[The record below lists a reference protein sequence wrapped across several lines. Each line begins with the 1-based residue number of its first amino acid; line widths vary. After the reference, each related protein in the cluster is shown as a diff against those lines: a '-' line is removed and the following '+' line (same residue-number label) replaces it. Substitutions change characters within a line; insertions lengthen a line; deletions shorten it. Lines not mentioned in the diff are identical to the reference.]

1 MGSSHYL
8 VFTLEGQHYALGLE
22 AIERVVRAVELTS
35 VPEAP
40 EILVGLINI
49 RGKIVPVLDIRR
61 RFHLPPR
68 DMEIRDRIIVSRT
81 SSRTIAIIADTI
93 EGVAEFAQEETH
105 EARKILPDMEGYV
118 EGVGKLNDDT
128 VLIYDINKLFSINEI
143 RELNIDDPLD

>member
-8 VFTLEGQHYALGLE
+8 VFTLEDQPYALGLE
-22 AIERVVRAVELTS
+22 AVERVVRAVELTS

-68 DMEIRDRIIVSRT
+68 DMEIKDRIIVSRT
-81 SSRTIAIIADTI
+81 SSRTIAVIADTI
-93 EGVAEFAQEETH
+93 EGVAEFAQEEIH

-143 RELNIDDPLD
+143 KGLAIDD

>member
-1 MGSSHYL
+1 MRSSHYL
-8 VFTLEGQHYALGLE
+8 VFTLEDQQYALGLE
-22 AIERVVRAVELTS
+22 AVERVVRAVELTS

-68 DMEIRDRIIVSRT
+68 DMEIKDRIIVSRT
-81 SSRTIAIIADTI
+81 SSRTIAVIADTI
-93 EGVAEFAQEETH
+93 EGVAEFVQEEIH
-105 EARKILPDMEGYV
+105 EARKILPDMGGYV

-143 RELNIDDPLD
+143 QELTIDY

>member
-8 VFTLEGQHYALGLE
+8 VFTLEDQQYALGLE
-22 AIERVVRAVELTS
+22 AVERVVRAVELTS

-68 DMEIRDRIIVSRT
+68 DMEIKDRIIVSRT
-81 SSRTIAIIADTI
+81 SSGQSPLLRTRSRVSQNLLKRRYMKPGRSCPIWRATWK
-93 EGVAEFAQEETH
+93 GLV
-105 EARKILPDMEGYV
+105 
-118 EGVGKLNDDT
+118 N
-128 VLIYDINKLFSINEI
+128 
-143 RELNIDDPLD
+143 

>member
-1 MGSSHYL
+1 MRSSHYL
-8 VFTLEGQHYALGLE
+8 VFTLEGQQYALGLE
-22 AIERVVRAVELTS
+22 AVERVVRAVELTS

-68 DMEIRDRIIVSRT
+68 DMEIKDRIIVSRT
-81 SSRTIAIIADTI
+81 SSRTIAVIADTI
-93 EGVAEFAQEETH
+93 EGVAEFAQEEIR

-143 RELNIDDPLD
+143 QELTIDD

>member
-8 VFTLEGQHYALGLE
+8 VFTLEDQQYALGLE
-22 AIERVVRAVELTS
+22 AVERVVRAVELTS

-68 DMEIRDRIIVSRT
+68 DMEIKDRIIVSRT
-81 SSRTIAIIADTI
+81 SSRTIAVIADTI
-93 EGVAEFAQEETH
+93 EGVAEFAQEEIH

-128 VLIYDINKLFSINEI
+128 VLIYDINKLFSIEEI
-143 RELNIDDPLD
+143 QELNIEY

>member
-1 MGSSHYL
+1 MRSSHYL
-8 VFTLEGQHYALGLE
+8 VFTLEGQQYALGLE
-22 AIERVVRAVELTS
+22 AVERVVRAVELTL

-49 RGKIVPVLDIRR
+49 RGKIVPVLDIRE
-61 RFHLPPR
+61 RFHLPAR
-68 DMEIRDRIIVSRT
+68 DMEIKDRIIVSRI
-81 SSRTIAIIADTI
+81 SSRPIAIIAERI
-93 EGVAEFAQEETH
+93 EAVVEFDQEEIH

-143 RELNIDDPLD
+143 EGLGIDDPLD

>member
-1 MGSSHYL
+1 MRSSHYL
-8 VFTLEGQHYALGLE
+8 VFTLEDQRYALGLE
-22 AIERVVRAVELTS
+22 AVERVVRAVELTS

-68 DMEIRDRIIVSRT
+68 DMEIKDRIIVSRT
-81 SSRTIAIIADTI
+81 SSKTIAVIADTI
-93 EGVAEFAQEETH
+93 EGVAEFAQEEIH

-143 RELNIDDPLD
+143 QELTIDD

>member
-1 MGSSHYL
+1 MRSSHYL
-8 VFTLEGQHYALGLE
+8 VFTLEDQRYALGLE
-22 AIERVVRAVELTS
+22 AVERVVRAVELTS

-49 RGKIVPVLDIRR
+49 RGKIVPVLDIRS

-68 DMEIRDRIIVSRT
+68 DMEIKDRIIVSRT
-81 SSRTIAIIADTI
+81 SSRTIAVIADTI
-93 EGVAEFAQEETH
+93 EGVAEFAQEEIH

-143 RELNIDDPLD
+143 QELTIDD